1 MTSPNASSAQ
11 VPATAPVGMAFRL
24 DHLQDSHAA
33 TERSKARTGNLAFQH
48 KPESSTASHNIP
60 TPSIISYAKK
70 GAPVHLSRDNVDR
83 LPIEMVMLAYEHL

>member
-1 MTSPNASSAQ
+1 MTF
-11 VPATAPVGMAFRL
+11 GL
-24 DHLQDSHAA
+24 DHRQDSHEAA
-33 TERSKARTGNLAFQH
+33 PRSKARTGTLSFQH
-48 KPESSTASHNIP
+48 KLESFTTSHDIL